1 MIHLTTHT
9 QILLAIAPADFRM
22 GIDGLAARCRG
33 TLAADPRSGVLFVF
47 INRSKAMIRTLAYD
61 GSGFWL
67 MTKRLSRGKLK
78 GWPGSKDALY
88 PLGACHLRQLLTGA
102 LTILNG
108 KNAINLH
115 PLKRS
120 KLSLDIHAEN

>member
-9 QILLAIAPADFRM
+9 QILLATEPADFRM

-47 INRSKAMIRTLAYD
+47 INRSKTMVRTLAFD

-67 MTKRLSRGKLK
+67 MTKRLSKGKFTD
-78 GWPGSKDALY
+78 WPSSKEVLHPVA
-88 PLGACHLRQLLTGA
+88 ASHLRQLLAGD
-102 LTILNG
+102 
-108 KNAINLH
+108 
-115 PLKRS
+115 PLVPQWQKCDQFG
-120 KLSLDIHAEN
+120 SLETCKIKP

>member
-9 QILLAIAPADFRM
+9 QILLATDPADFRM

-47 INRSKAMIRTLAYD
+47 INRSKTMVRTLAFD

-67 MTKRLSRGKLK
+67 MTKRLSKGKFK
-78 GWPGSKDALY
+78 GWPGSKEALHPVAASY
-88 PLGACHLRQLLTGA
+88 LRQLLAGD
-102 LTILNG
+102 
-108 KNAINLH
+108 
-115 PLKRS
+115 PLVPQWQKCDQ
-120 KLSLDIHAEN
+120 LGSLETCKIKP